1 MDVPFSSLNQP
12 APDEFLA
19 KYVPPGT
26 VFTAKGTGV
35 SLTIAKVYKHGR
47 YSSTFPVGRAVNK
60 IHIRDGVP
68 TINDRLNWR
77 HALTADA
84 NKFANAGE
92 YKLEAAKR
100 HILGRYFWHFPSCE
114 SVRIRNAILTGT
126 DVLVYG
132 YAASDNF
139 CVSGTIIFVYPNTK
153 PQICYPKMSLRQ
165 HAELSSS
172 PGGIS
177 TWIRD
182 FTRETAIAIILKRN
196 GIPPEITLL
205 ILEHFW
211 K

>member
-1 MDVPFSSLNQP
+1 MAVPFSSLNQP

-26 VFTAKGTGV
+26 VFTAKGTGI

-100 HILGRYFWHFPSCE
+100 HILGRYFWHFPSSCE
-114 SVRIRNAILTGT
+114 SVRIRNALLTGT

-132 YAASDNF
+132 LLSGGLN
-139 CVSGTIIFVYPNTK
+139 VSGTIVFVYPNTK
-153 PQICYPKMSLRQ
+153 PQICSSKMSLKQ
-165 HAELSSS
+165 HAALSSS
-172 PGGIS
+172 PDSIF
-177 TWIRD
+177 TWTRD